1 MVLVDY
7 IGVFFYISQYFW
19 QMTVSLWFPSILLKK
34 KTKTT
39 IIIDGP
45 SSLFIWS
52 DLFRSELS
60 VGRVVWYLASL
71 SIARFWQNT
80 CLLLLLFFSTCWS
93 RGTALQVGKKA
104 VGRQRNLGLPVQ
116 KLDSIL
122 EWLGMALFCMHLVLL
137 SVSCYIWSLLY
148 FIILCSDIF

>member
-7 IGVFFYISQYFW
+7 IGIFFYISQYFW

-45 SSLFIWS
+45 SRLFIWS

-80 CLLLLLFFSTCWS
+80 CLLLLLFFQLA
-93 RGTALQVGKKA
+93 GA
-104 VGRQRNLGLPVQ
+104 VGQLYKSEKKPSDGRGISDYQFRSLIQSWNG
-116 KLDSIL
+116 S
-122 EWLGMALFCMHLVLL
+122 EWH
-137 SVSCYIWSLLY
+137 
-148 FIILCSDIF
+148 CSACI